1 MSKPYPFAHKARK
14 RFGQNFLTDQNIIN
28 RIVTSINA
36 KPSDRLIEIG
46 PGQGAITQQLIQA
59 CPQLQV
65 IELDRDLIPI
75 LLAQFAKY
83 PEFAIHQQDAL
94 RFDFETLMIGEQPL
108 RIVGNL
114 PYNIS
119 LKLLIKWI
127 YSDPWPPF
135 YDQMIL
141 MFQKEVA
148 ERIVATSNNKK
159 YGRIS
164 ILTDARLDVK
174 FHFNISKK
182 EFNPEPKVDSS
193 VLSFTPKKNTN
204 FKLKDLNILSDLTKI
219 IFNTKRKMISKT
231 LKKILNEKELKIID
245 FNNIKNLRPEN
256 LDFSFYYKLVDLI
269 KSRIKIKSLSFMRGR
284 TFINKFLIIDEA
296 LSTGDAKFKE
306 KSLNRVKEL
315 RSDDRALILVSHA
328 MQTVRETCN
337 DVAWLHKGKL
347 IQRGEPNAVIDAYQE
362 FLHLGK
368 SAVIDE
374 DF

>member
-1 MSKPYPFAHKARK
+1 MFKHKK
-14 RFGQNFLTDQNIIN
+14 RLGQNFLINKDIIKKIADIGIINKDTNIIE
-28 RIVTSINA
+28 V
-36 KPSDRLIEIG
+36 G
-46 PGQGAITQQLIQA
+46 PGSGSLTE
-59 CPQLQV
+59 
-65 IELDRDLIPI
+65 ELLKRNPKQI
-75 LLAQFAKY
+75 
-83 PEFAIHQQDAL
+83 FAIEFDKDLSNYLEKIKNNYQNFNYEISDAL
-94 RFDFETLMIGEQPL
+94 TFDEKKIFKKNSI
-108 RIVGNL
+108 IFGNL

-182 EFNPEPKVDSS
+182 EFNPIPKVDSS

-269 KSRIKIKSLSFMRGR
+269 KSRS
-284 TFINKFLIIDEA
+284 
-296 LSTGDAKFKE
+296 
-306 KSLNRVKEL
+306 
-315 RSDDRALILVSHA
+315 
-328 MQTVRETCN
+328 
-337 DVAWLHKGKL
+337 
-347 IQRGEPNAVIDAYQE
+347 
-362 FLHLGK
+362 
-368 SAVIDE
+368 
-374 DF
+374 

>member
-1 MSKPYPFAHKARK
+1 MFKHKK
-14 RFGQNFLTDQNIIN
+14 RLGQNFLINKDIIKKIADIGIIN
-28 RIVTSINA
+28 KNTNI
-36 KPSDRLIEIG
+36 IEIG
-46 PGQGAITQQLIQA
+46 PGSGSLTEELLKRNPKQIFG
-59 CPQLQV
+59 
-65 IELDRDLIPI
+65 IEFDKDLSNYLEKIKNNYQNFNYEI
-75 LLAQFAKY
+75 S
-83 PEFAIHQQDAL
+83 DAFT
-94 RFDFETLMIGEQPL
+94 FDEKKIFKKNSI
-108 RIVGNL
+108 IFGNL

-204 FKLKDLNILSDLTKI
+204 FNLKDLNILSDLTKI

-256 LDFSFYYKLVDLI
+256 LDFGFYYKLVDLI
-269 KSRIKIKSLSFMRGR
+269 KSRS
-284 TFINKFLIIDEA
+284 
-296 LSTGDAKFKE
+296 
-306 KSLNRVKEL
+306 
-315 RSDDRALILVSHA
+315 
-328 MQTVRETCN
+328 
-337 DVAWLHKGKL
+337 
-347 IQRGEPNAVIDAYQE
+347 
-362 FLHLGK
+362 
-368 SAVIDE
+368 
-374 DF
+374 

>member
-1 MSKPYPFAHKARK
+1 MFKHKK
-14 RFGQNFLTDQNIIN
+14 RLGQNFLINKDIIKKIADIGIIN
-28 RIVTSINA
+28 KDANI
-36 KPSDRLIEIG
+36 IEIG
-46 PGQGAITQQLIQA
+46 PGSGSLTE
-59 CPQLQV
+59 
-65 IELDRDLIPI
+65 ELLKRNPKKI
-75 LLAQFAKY
+75 
-83 PEFAIHQQDAL
+83 FAIEFDKDLSNYLEKIKNNYQNFNYEISDAL
-94 RFDFETLMIGEQPL
+94 TFDEKKIFKKNSI
-108 RIVGNL
+108 IFGNL

-148 ERIVATSNNKK
+148 ERIIANSNNKK

-164 ILTDARLDVK
+164 ILTNARLDVK

-269 KSRIKIKSLSFMRGR
+269 KSRS
-284 TFINKFLIIDEA
+284 
-296 LSTGDAKFKE
+296 
-306 KSLNRVKEL
+306 
-315 RSDDRALILVSHA
+315 
-328 MQTVRETCN
+328 
-337 DVAWLHKGKL
+337 
-347 IQRGEPNAVIDAYQE
+347 
-362 FLHLGK
+362 
-368 SAVIDE
+368 
-374 DF
+374 

>member
-1 MSKPYPFAHKARK
+1 MFKHKK
-14 RFGQNFLTDQNIIN
+14 RFGQNFLINKDIIKKIADISIIN
-28 RIVTSINA
+28 KNTNI
-36 KPSDRLIEIG
+36 IEIG
-46 PGQGAITQQLIQA
+46 PGSGSLTE
-59 CPQLQV
+59 
-65 IELDRDLIPI
+65 ELLKRNPKQI
-75 LLAQFAKY
+75 
-83 PEFAIHQQDAL
+83 FAIEFDKDLSNYLEKIKNNYQNFNYEISDAL
-94 RFDFETLMIGEQPL
+94 TFDEKKIFKKNSI
-108 RIVGNL
+108 IFGNL

-159 YGRIS
+159 FGRIS

-269 KSRIKIKSLSFMRGR
+269 KSRS
-284 TFINKFLIIDEA
+284 
-296 LSTGDAKFKE
+296 
-306 KSLNRVKEL
+306 
-315 RSDDRALILVSHA
+315 
-328 MQTVRETCN
+328 
-337 DVAWLHKGKL
+337 
-347 IQRGEPNAVIDAYQE
+347 
-362 FLHLGK
+362 
-368 SAVIDE
+368 
-374 DF
+374 

>member
-1 MSKPYPFAHKARK
+1 MFKHKK
-14 RFGQNFLTDQNIIN
+14 RLGQNFLINKDIIKKIADIGIIN
-28 RIVTSINA
+28 KDTNI
-36 KPSDRLIEIG
+36 IEIG
-46 PGQGAITQQLIQA
+46 PGSGSLTE
-59 CPQLQV
+59 
-65 IELDRDLIPI
+65 ELLKRNPKQI
-75 LLAQFAKY
+75 
-83 PEFAIHQQDAL
+83 FAIEFDKDLNNYLEKIKNNYQNFNYEISDAL
-94 RFDFETLMIGEQPL
+94 TFDEKKIFKKNSI
-108 RIVGNL
+108 IYGNL

-245 FNNIKNLRPEN
+245 FNNFKNLRPEN

-269 KSRIKIKSLSFMRGR
+269 KSRS
-284 TFINKFLIIDEA
+284 
-296 LSTGDAKFKE
+296 
-306 KSLNRVKEL
+306 
-315 RSDDRALILVSHA
+315 
-328 MQTVRETCN
+328 
-337 DVAWLHKGKL
+337 
-347 IQRGEPNAVIDAYQE
+347 
-362 FLHLGK
+362 
-368 SAVIDE
+368 
-374 DF
+374 

>member
-1 MSKPYPFAHKARK
+1 MFKHKK
-14 RFGQNFLTDQNIIN
+14 RLGQNFLINKDIIKKIADIGIIN
-28 RIVTSINA
+28 KDTNI
-36 KPSDRLIEIG
+36 IEIG
-46 PGQGAITQQLIQA
+46 PGSGSLTE
-59 CPQLQV
+59 
-65 IELDRDLIPI
+65 ELLKRNPKKI
-75 LLAQFAKY
+75 
-83 PEFAIHQQDAL
+83 FAIEFDKDLSNYLEKIKNNYQNFNYEISDAL
-94 RFDFETLMIGEQPL
+94 TFDEKKIFKKNSI
-108 RIVGNL
+108 IFGNL

-164 ILTDARLDVK
+164 ILTNARLDVK

-231 LKKILNEKELKIID
+231 LKKILNEKELKVID

-269 KSRIKIKSLSFMRGR
+269 KSKS
-284 TFINKFLIIDEA
+284 
-296 LSTGDAKFKE
+296 
-306 KSLNRVKEL
+306 
-315 RSDDRALILVSHA
+315 
-328 MQTVRETCN
+328 
-337 DVAWLHKGKL
+337 
-347 IQRGEPNAVIDAYQE
+347 
-362 FLHLGK
+362 
-368 SAVIDE
+368 
-374 DF
+374 

>member
-1 MSKPYPFAHKARK
+1 MFKHKK
-14 RFGQNFLTDQNIIN
+14 RLGQNFLINKDIIKKIADIGIIN
-28 RIVTSINA
+28 KDANI
-36 KPSDRLIEIG
+36 IEIG
-46 PGQGAITQQLIQA
+46 PGSGSLTE
-59 CPQLQV
+59 
-65 IELDRDLIPI
+65 ELLKRNPKQI
-75 LLAQFAKY
+75 
-83 PEFAIHQQDAL
+83 FAIEFDKDLSNYLEKIKNNYQNFNYEISDAL
-94 RFDFETLMIGEQPL
+94 TFDEKKIFKKNSI
-108 RIVGNL
+108 IFGNL

-148 ERIVATSNNKK
+148 ERIIATSNNKK

-269 KSRIKIKSLSFMRGR
+269 KSRS
-284 TFINKFLIIDEA
+284 
-296 LSTGDAKFKE
+296 
-306 KSLNRVKEL
+306 
-315 RSDDRALILVSHA
+315 
-328 MQTVRETCN
+328 
-337 DVAWLHKGKL
+337 
-347 IQRGEPNAVIDAYQE
+347 
-362 FLHLGK
+362 
-368 SAVIDE
+368 
-374 DF
+374 

>member
-1 MSKPYPFAHKARK
+1 MFEHKK
-14 RFGQNFLTDQNIIN
+14 RLGQNFLINKDIIKKIADISIIN
-28 RIVTSINA
+28 KDTNI
-36 KPSDRLIEIG
+36 IEIG
-46 PGQGAITQQLIQA
+46 PGSGSLTE
-59 CPQLQV
+59 
-65 IELDRDLIPI
+65 ELLKRNPKQI
-75 LLAQFAKY
+75 
-83 PEFAIHQQDAL
+83 FAIEFDKDLSNYLEKIKNNYQNFNYEISDAL
-94 RFDFETLMIGEQPL
+94 TFDEKKIFKKNSI
-108 RIVGNL
+108 IFGNL

-193 VLSFTPKKNTN
+193 MLSFTPKKNTK

-269 KSRIKIKSLSFMRGR
+269 KSRS
-284 TFINKFLIIDEA
+284 
-296 LSTGDAKFKE
+296 
-306 KSLNRVKEL
+306 
-315 RSDDRALILVSHA
+315 
-328 MQTVRETCN
+328 
-337 DVAWLHKGKL
+337 
-347 IQRGEPNAVIDAYQE
+347 
-362 FLHLGK
+362 
-368 SAVIDE
+368 
-374 DF
+374 

>member
-1 MSKPYPFAHKARK
+1 MFKHKK
-14 RFGQNFLTDQNIIN
+14 RLGQNFLINKDIIKKIADIGIIN
-28 RIVTSINA
+28 KDTNI
-36 KPSDRLIEIG
+36 IEIG
-46 PGQGAITQQLIQA
+46 PGSGSLTE
-59 CPQLQV
+59 
-65 IELDRDLIPI
+65 ELLKRNPKQI
-75 LLAQFAKY
+75 
-83 PEFAIHQQDAL
+83 FAIEFDKDLSNYLEKIKNNYQNFNYEISDAL
-94 RFDFETLMIGEQPL
+94 TFDEKKIFKKNSI
-108 RIVGNL
+108 IFGNL

-193 VLSFTPKKNTN
+193 VLSFTPKKNTK

-219 IFNTKRKMISKT
+219 I
-231 LKKILNEKELKIID
+231 

-269 KSRIKIKSLSFMRGR
+269 KSRS
-284 TFINKFLIIDEA
+284 
-296 LSTGDAKFKE
+296 
-306 KSLNRVKEL
+306 
-315 RSDDRALILVSHA
+315 
-328 MQTVRETCN
+328 
-337 DVAWLHKGKL
+337 
-347 IQRGEPNAVIDAYQE
+347 
-362 FLHLGK
+362 
-368 SAVIDE
+368 
-374 DF
+374 

>member
-1 MSKPYPFAHKARK
+1 MFKHKK
-14 RFGQNFLTDQNIIN
+14 RLGQNFLINKDIIKKIADIGIIN
-28 RIVTSINA
+28 KDINI
-36 KPSDRLIEIG
+36 IEIG
-46 PGQGAITQQLIQA
+46 PGSGSLTE
-59 CPQLQV
+59 
-65 IELDRDLIPI
+65 ELLKRNPKQI
-75 LLAQFAKY
+75 
-83 PEFAIHQQDAL
+83 FAIEFDKDLSNYLEKIKNNYQNFNYEISDAL
-94 RFDFETLMIGEQPL
+94 TFDEKKIFKKNTI
-108 RIVGNL
+108 IFGNL

-269 KSRIKIKSLSFMRGR
+269 KSRS
-284 TFINKFLIIDEA
+284 
-296 LSTGDAKFKE
+296 
-306 KSLNRVKEL
+306 
-315 RSDDRALILVSHA
+315 
-328 MQTVRETCN
+328 
-337 DVAWLHKGKL
+337 
-347 IQRGEPNAVIDAYQE
+347 
-362 FLHLGK
+362 
-368 SAVIDE
+368 
-374 DF
+374 